1 MSNSKKVLERR
12 SRVLINTDPQKRCY
26 NGAYFST
33 ELAWG
38 RWEALHYFN
47 PADDFREMCRPT
59 QFWEE
64 LNAEAVADRG
74 EGARREYR
82 VRTIEAENNLSTIFP

>member
-12 SRVLINTDPQKRCY
+12 SRVLINPDPQKRCY
-26 NGAYFST
+26 NGA
-33 ELAWG
+33 
-38 RWEALHYFN
+38 YFN